1 MGTYISR
8 TCTEDES
15 PENPR
20 YVSDYRAPSVSY
32 VLLGEPGA
40 GKTECFIEEARQQAC
55 EYVVARKFARAKNLD
70 QWINKTL
77 FIDGLDE
84 MRAGGG
90 DGRIP
95 LEDICSK
102 LTELRNPP
110 FRISCREADWL
121 GAIDQQELI
130 SLAPERAL
138 RVLRLQ
144 PLS

>member
-8 TCTEDES
+8 TCTEDRSNES
-15 PENPR
+15 PR
-20 YVSDYRAPSVSY
+20 SLLDYRNPSVSY

-40 GKTECFIEEARQQAC
+40 GKSECFVEEAKQPAC
-55 EYVVARKFARAKNLD
+55 EYIVARKFARAKDVD
-70 QWINKTL
+70 QWKNRTI

-102 LTELRNPP
+102 LKELGYPP
-110 FRISCREADWL
+110 FRISCR
-121 GAIDQQELI
+121 
-130 SLAPERAL
+130 
-138 RVLRLQ
+138 
-144 PLS
+144 